1 VCVCVRVNCQEQ
13 SLEEEMIALLEKRK
27 HVKAQRCAAEGGGE
41 GGGRQGQGP
50 EKAREQLEAQ
60 SQDQPG
66 TQDQFDTRSSSQRE
80 RERERERE
88 KEKGSERVQLVPG
101 FCATS
106 ESPISGCTLTA
117 SRTAAG
123 AAEKT

>member
-1 VCVCVRVNCQEQ
+1 MSRLRGALQKEVVEEEEGKDKDQKRRVN
-13 SLEEEMIALLEKRK
+13 SLKHSLKTSQARK
-27 HVKAQRCAAEGGGE
+27 TSLTR
-41 GGGRQGQGP
+41 
-50 EKAREQLEAQ
+50 ARA
-60 SQDQPG
+60 
-66 TQDQFDTRSSSQRE
+66 QRE